1 MCNLRAAC
9 AEKNSSEKQES
20 GDRIQD
26 SKSYGG
32 LAAKACNFYT
42 RREPD
47 SVPALFYQRFA
58 RQEGIAALADGRIFI
73 HLNREEENSFLD
85 SSMPLP
91 RVLIAD
97 DQPEILKALSF
108 ICTAEG
114 YETVTV
120 NSPAAVLAKLGKQ
133 DFDVVLIDLNYRQDV
148 ITGKEGLDLLKQI
161 SAIDSSIP
169 VVVMTAY
176 ASIQLAVEA
185 VRLGAKDFL
194 QKPWENER
202 LVSILRTQF
211 ALREALRGKER
222 LEAENSALRS
232 TQVPSTGFV
241 ANSNAMRQVR
251 EMVEQVAPSDANVMI
266 TGENGTG
273 KGVVARMLHQSSLR
287 SVQPLITVNM
297 GGLPEGVFESE
308 MFGHVKG
315 AFTDA
320 RADRAGRFELA
331 DNGTLFL
338 DEIAN
343 LTATQQAKLLR
354 VLETGEFERVG
365 SSKTRRADVRILTA
379 TNAELQKE
387 IETGKFR
394 EDLFFRLNTIQI
406 HLPPLRERAE
416 DIPFL
421 AEEFLGELRQ
431 RYRKQIQGFHP
442 DSIVALKTYAW
453 PGNVREL
460 RHVMERAVLLT
471 RSEMIQVTDLGIRG
485 ASAKTPQLEDM
496 NLDAA
501 ELFLIN
507 RALTRH
513 SGNALLA
520 AKDLGLSR
528 SAFYRRLQKFG
539 ISA

>member
-1 MCNLRAAC
+1 
-9 AEKNSSEKQES
+9 
-20 GDRIQD
+20 
-26 SKSYGG
+26 
-32 LAAKACNFYT
+32 
-42 RREPD
+42 
-47 SVPALFYQRFA
+47 
-58 RQEGIAALADGRIFI
+58 
-73 HLNREEENSFLD
+73 
-85 SSMPLP
+85 MPVP

-108 ICTAEG
+108 ICSAEG
-114 YETVTV
+114 YQTVTV
-120 NSPAAVLAKLGKQ
+120 NSPAAVLAKLGKE
-133 DFDVVLIDLNYRQDV
+133 DFDVVLIDLNYRQDIV
-148 ITGKEGLDLLKQI
+148 AGKEGLDLLKQI
-161 SAIDSSIP
+161 GTIDSSIP

-202 LVSILRTQF
+202 LLSILRTQI

-232 TQVPSTGFV
+232 SHVPSAGFV
-241 ANSNAMRQVR
+241 ATSPSMLQVR

-287 SVQPLITVNM
+287 SGQPLITVNM

-343 LTATQQAKLLR
+343 LTGNQQAKLLR

-379 TNAELQKE
+379 TNADLQKD
-387 IETGKFR
+387 IEAGKFR

-406 HLPPLRERAE
+406 QLPPLRERIE
-416 DIPFL
+416 DIPSL
-421 AEEFLGELRQ
+421 AGEFLTELRQ

-442 DSIVALKTYAW
+442 DAITALKTYAW

-471 RSEMIQVTDLGIRG
+471 RSEMIQVSDLGIRG
-485 ASAKTPQLEDM
+485 TPAKTPQLEEM
-496 NLDAA
+496 NLEAA

-507 RALTRH
+507 RSLARH
-513 SGNALLA
+513 NGNALLA

>member
-1 MCNLRAAC
+1 
-9 AEKNSSEKQES
+9 
-20 GDRIQD
+20 
-26 SKSYGG
+26 
-32 LAAKACNFYT
+32 
-42 RREPD
+42 
-47 SVPALFYQRFA
+47 
-58 RQEGIAALADGRIFI
+58 
-73 HLNREEENSFLD
+73 
-85 SSMPLP
+85 MPSP

-108 ICTAEG
+108 ICSAEG
-114 YETVTV
+114 YQTVTV
-120 NSPAAVLAKLGKQ
+120 NSPAAVLAKLGKE

-148 ITGKEGLDLLKQI
+148 ATGNEGLDLLKQI
-161 SAIDSSIP
+161 SAIDPSIP

-176 ASIQLAVEA
+176 ATIQLAVEA

-202 LVSILRTQF
+202 LLSILRTQI
-211 ALREALRGKER
+211 ALRDAIRGKER

-232 TQVPSTGFV
+232 SQAPAAGFV
-241 ANSNAMRQVR
+241 ATSPPMRQVR
-251 EMVEQVAPSDANVMI
+251 EMVEQVGPSDANVMI

-287 SVQPLITVNM
+287 SAQPLITVNM

-343 LTATQQAKLLR
+343 LTASQQAKLLR

-379 TNAELQKE
+379 TNADLQKE
-387 IETGKFR
+387 IEAGKFR

-406 HLPPLRERAE
+406 HLPALRDRIE
-416 DIPFL
+416 DIPLL
-421 AEEFLGELRQ
+421 AGEFLTELVQ

-442 DSIVALKTYAW
+442 DAVTALKAYAW

-471 RSEMIQVTDLGIRG
+471 RSEMIQAADLGIRG
-485 ASAKTPQLEDM
+485 APSKAPPLEEM

-501 ELFLIN
+501 ELFMIN
-507 RALTRH
+507 RALARH
-513 SGNALLA
+513 NGNALLA

>member
-1 MCNLRAAC
+1 
-9 AEKNSSEKQES
+9 
-20 GDRIQD
+20 
-26 SKSYGG
+26 
-32 LAAKACNFYT
+32 
-42 RREPD
+42 
-47 SVPALFYQRFA
+47 
-58 RQEGIAALADGRIFI
+58 
-73 HLNREEENSFLD
+73 
-85 SSMPLP
+85 MPVP

-108 ICTAEG
+108 ICSAEG
-114 YETVTV
+114 YQTVTV
-120 NSPAAVLAKLGKQ
+120 NSPAAVLAKLGKE
-133 DFDVVLIDLNYRQDV
+133 DFDVVLIDLNYRQD
-148 ITGKEGLDLLKQI
+148 IATGKEGLDLLKQI
-161 SAIDSSIP
+161 SAIDPSIP

-176 ASIQLAVEA
+176 ATIQLAVEA

-202 LVSILRTQF
+202 LLSILRTQF
-211 ALREALRGKER
+211 ALRDALRGKER

-232 TQVPSTGFV
+232 TQVPAAGFV
-241 ANSNAMRQVR
+241 ATSPAMRQVR
-251 EMVEQVAPSDANVMI
+251 EMVDQVAPSDANVMI

-287 SVQPLITVNM
+287 SAQPLITVNM

-365 SSKTRRADVRILTA
+365 SSKTRHADVRILTA

-387 IETGKFR
+387 IESGKFR

-406 HLPPLRERAE
+406 HLPPLRERIE

-421 AEEFLGELRQ
+421 AGEFLTELMQ
-431 RYRKQIQGFHP
+431 RYRKQIHGFHP
-442 DSIVALKTYAW
+442 DAIVALKTYGW

-471 RSEMIQVTDLGIRG
+471 RSDMIQASDLGIRG
-485 ASAKTPQLEDM
+485 APLKTPPLEEM

-507 RALTRH
+507 RALARH
-513 SGNALLA
+513 NGNALLA

>member
-1 MCNLRAAC
+1 
-9 AEKNSSEKQES
+9 
-20 GDRIQD
+20 
-26 SKSYGG
+26 
-32 LAAKACNFYT
+32 
-42 RREPD
+42 
-47 SVPALFYQRFA
+47 
-58 RQEGIAALADGRIFI
+58 
-73 HLNREEENSFLD
+73 
-85 SSMPLP
+85 MPVP

-97 DQPEILKALSF
+97 DQPEVLKALSF
-108 ICTAEG
+108 ICSAEG
-114 YETVTV
+114 YQTVTV
-120 NSPAAVLAKLGKQ
+120 NSPAAVLAKLGKE
-133 DFDVVLIDLNYRQDV
+133 DFDVVLIDLNYRQDIV
-148 ITGKEGLDLLKQI
+148 TGKEGLDLLKQI
-161 SAIDSSIP
+161 RTIDSSIP

-176 ASIQLAVEA
+176 ASVQLAVEA
-185 VRLGAKDFL
+185 IRLGAKDFL

-202 LVSILRTQF
+202 LFSILRTQF
-211 ALREALRGKER
+211 ALREALRVKER

-232 TQVPSTGFV
+232 SQAPLAGFV
-241 ANSNAMRQVR
+241 ATSQAMRQVR

-273 KGVVARMLHQSSLR
+273 KNVVARMLHQSSLR
-287 SVQPLITVNM
+287 SAQPLITVNM

-320 RADRAGRFELA
+320 RADRSGRFELA
-331 DNGTLFL
+331 DNGTMFL

-379 TNAELQKE
+379 TNADLQKE
-387 IETGKFR
+387 IEAGKFR

-406 HLPPLRERAE
+406 HLPPLRERTE
-416 DIPFL
+416 DIPSLAGEFL
-421 AEEFLGELRQ
+421 AELKQ
-431 RYRKQIQGFHP
+431 RYRKQIGGFHP
-442 DSIVALKTYAW
+442 EAITALKTYGW

-471 RSEMIQVTDLGIRG
+471 RSDMIQASDLGIRG
-485 ASAKTPQLEDM
+485 TPAKTPPLEEM
-496 NLDAA
+496 NLEAA

-507 RALTRH
+507 RALSRH
-513 SGNALLA
+513 YGNALLA

-539 ISA
+539 LSAQ

>member
-1 MCNLRAAC
+1 
-9 AEKNSSEKQES
+9 
-20 GDRIQD
+20 
-26 SKSYGG
+26 
-32 LAAKACNFYT
+32 
-42 RREPD
+42 
-47 SVPALFYQRFA
+47 
-58 RQEGIAALADGRIFI
+58 
-73 HLNREEENSFLD
+73 
-85 SSMPLP
+85 MPVP

-97 DQPEILKALSF
+97 DQPEVLKALSF
-108 ICTAEG
+108 ICSAEG
-114 YETVTV
+114 YQTVTV
-120 NSPAAVLAKLGKQ
+120 NSPAAVLAKLGKE
-133 DFDVVLIDLNYRQDV
+133 DFDVILIDLNYRQDIV
-148 ITGKEGLDLLKQI
+148 TGKEGLDLLKQI
-161 SAIDSSIP
+161 RTIDSSIP

-176 ASIQLAVEA
+176 ASVQLAVEA
-185 VRLGAKDFL
+185 IRLGAKDFL

-202 LVSILRTQF
+202 LLSILRTQF
-211 ALREALRGKER
+211 ALREALRVKER

-232 TQVPSTGFV
+232 SQAPLAGFV
-241 ANSNAMRQVR
+241 AMSPAMRQVR

-273 KGVVARMLHQSSLR
+273 KNVVARMLHQSSLR
-287 SVQPLITVNM
+287 SAQPLITVNM

-320 RADRAGRFELA
+320 RADRSGRFELA
-331 DNGTLFL
+331 DNGTMFL

-379 TNAELQKE
+379 TNADLQKE
-387 IETGKFR
+387 IEAGKFR

-406 HLPPLRERAE
+406 HLPPLRERTE
-416 DIPFL
+416 DIPSLAGEFL
-421 AEEFLGELRQ
+421 AELKQ
-431 RYRKQIQGFHP
+431 RYRKQIGGFHP
-442 DSIVALKTYAW
+442 EAITSLKTYGW

-471 RSEMIQVTDLGIRG
+471 RSDMIQASDLGIRG
-485 ASAKTPQLEDM
+485 TPAKTPPLEEM
-496 NLDAA
+496 NLEAA

-507 RALTRH
+507 RALSRH
-513 SGNALLA
+513 YGNALLA

-539 ISA
+539 LSAQ

>member
-1 MCNLRAAC
+1 
-9 AEKNSSEKQES
+9 
-20 GDRIQD
+20 
-26 SKSYGG
+26 
-32 LAAKACNFYT
+32 
-42 RREPD
+42 
-47 SVPALFYQRFA
+47 
-58 RQEGIAALADGRIFI
+58 
-73 HLNREEENSFLD
+73 
-85 SSMPLP
+85 MPVP

-97 DQPEILKALSF
+97 DQPEVLKALSF
-108 ICTAEG
+108 ICSAEG
-114 YETVTV
+114 YQTVTV
-120 NSPAAVLAKLGKQ
+120 NSPAAVLAKLGKE
-133 DFDVVLIDLNYRQDV
+133 DFDVVLIDLNYSQD
-148 ITGKEGLDLLKQI
+148 IATGKEGLDLLKQI
-161 SAIDSSIP
+161 SAIDSSLP

-202 LVSILRTQF
+202 LLSILRTQF

-232 TQVPSTGFV
+232 SQVPLAGFV
-241 ANSNAMRQVR
+241 ATSFAMRQVR

-273 KGVVARMLHQSSLR
+273 KGVLVRMLHQLSLR
-287 SVQPLITVNM
+287 SAQPLITVNM

-320 RADRAGRFELA
+320 RVDRAGRFELA

-379 TNAELQKE
+379 TNADLEKE
-387 IETGKFR
+387 IESGRFR

-406 HLPPLRERAE
+406 HLPPLRERSD
-416 DIPFL
+416 DIPLLADEFL
-421 AEEFLGELRQ
+421 AELKH
-431 RYRKQIQGFHP
+431 RYRKQIHGFHP
-442 DSIVALKTYAW
+442 DAITALKSYAW

-460 RHVMERAVLLT
+460 RHVLERAVLLT
-471 RSEMIQVTDLGIRG
+471 RSDMIQVPDLGIRG
-485 ASAKTPQLEDM
+485 TPAKAPQLEEM
-496 NLDAA
+496 NLEAA

-507 RALTRH
+507 RALARH
-513 SGNALLA
+513 NGNALLA

-539 ISA
+539 ISVP

>member
-1 MCNLRAAC
+1 
-9 AEKNSSEKQES
+9 
-20 GDRIQD
+20 
-26 SKSYGG
+26 
-32 LAAKACNFYT
+32 
-42 RREPD
+42 
-47 SVPALFYQRFA
+47 
-58 RQEGIAALADGRIFI
+58 
-73 HLNREEENSFLD
+73 
-85 SSMPLP
+85 MPVP

-108 ICTAEG
+108 ICSAEG
-114 YETVTV
+114 YQTVTV
-120 NSPAAVLAKLGKQ
+120 NSPAAVVARLGKE
-133 DFDVVLIDLNYRQDV
+133 DFDVVLIDLNYRQD
-148 ITGKEGLDLLKQI
+148 ISTGKEGLDLLKQI
-161 SAIDSSIP
+161 SAIDPSIP

-202 LVSILRTQF
+202 LLSILRTQI
-211 ALREALRGKER
+211 ALRDALRGKER

-232 TQVPSTGFV
+232 AQTPSTGFV
-241 ANSNAMRQVR
+241 ATSSAMRQVR

-287 SVQPLITVNM
+287 SGQPLITVNM

-343 LTATQQAKLLR
+343 LTASQQSKLLR

-379 TNAELQKE
+379 TNADLQKE
-387 IETGKFR
+387 IESGKFR

-406 HLPPLRERAE
+406 HLPPLRERVE
-416 DIPFL
+416 DIPNL
-421 AEEFLGELRQ
+421 AGEFLTELAQ
-431 RYRKQIQGFHP
+431 RYRKEIHGFHA
-442 DSIVALKTYAW
+442 DAIAALKSYAW

-471 RSEMIQVTDLGIRG
+471 RSAMIQVSDLGIRG
-485 ASAKTPQLEDM
+485 TPAKAPQLEEMD
-496 NLDAA
+496 LDSA

-507 RALTRH
+507 RALARH